1 MRKYV
6 VTIECREKF
15 VYETE
20 ADDENYAI
28 EEAFDHRHAWENLCE
43 ANSFNV
49 TVKKKGDV
57 NDPLGGDVE

>member
-1 MRKYV
+1 MSKYV

-43 ANSFNV
+43 ADSFNV

-57 NDPLGGDVE
+57 NNLRESDV

>member
-1 MRKYV
+1 MNKYV
-6 VTIECREKF
+6 VTIEYCEKF

-28 EEAFDHRHAWENLCE
+28 AEAFDHQYAWKNLYE

-49 TVKKKGDV
+49 TVKKKDAGTDEEGD
-57 NDPLGGDVE
+57 DK